1 VRNLGKMREYFP
13 ILDWG
18 LNYKRDHLTGD
29 LTAGIIVASLLIPQG
44 MAYAILAGLPPEVG
58 LYASIFPQIVYG
70 FLGTASMLSV
80 APVAVDS
87 LMVATAVS
95 AIATENT
102 PEYWG
107 YALTLAL
114 LVGIIELLIGIFR
127 LGFIANFLSQAVISG
142 FISAA
147 AILIGFSQLK
157 HLLGIKIPQ
166 TESFFSTVIHIIKE
180 SPNLNLVT
188 FSLGIISLALLLY
201 FNRGLGKHLKS
212 QGIQESLIIPITK
225 SAPLMVVIGSSI
237 LVGLL
242 HLDQL
247 FGVKVIGEIPKG
259 FPPFTIPNFDLN
271 NIQLLGTSALAISF
285 VGFMEAFSVGQF
297 LASKKRKKVEAN
309 QELIALG
316 ASNITA
322 AFTGGYPITG
332 GLSRSVV
339 NFSAGANTALASIIT
354 ALFLMLTVLF
364 FTPLFYYLPQTS
376 LAAIILV
383 AVGNL
388 LDFATLKRLW
398 NYNKLDGITWFST
411 FISVLLTSAEQGII
425 LGVVIS
431 LVLHL
436 SRTSKPHIAVLGR
449 LENTEHFRNILRHP
463 VTTSP
468 HILAIR
474 IDESLYFVNT
484 KYLEDY
490 LLKLVTEQK
499 EVEYLLLVC
508 SGINSIDGSALET
521 LQRLIEDLHQM
532 KIEFYL
538 SEVKGPIF
546 DQLEKVGFVD
556 KLGRDRIFLSTD
568 QAIKELSQRVS
579 L

>member
-1 VRNLGKMREYFP
+1 MY
-13 ILDWG
+13 
-18 LNYKRDHLTGD
+18 
-29 LTAGIIVASLLIPQG
+29 GI
-44 MAYAILAGLPPEVG
+44 
-58 LYASIFPQIVYG
+58 
-70 FLGTASMLSV
+70 
-80 APVAVDS
+80 
-87 LMVATAVS
+87 
-95 AIATENT
+95 N
-102 PEYWG
+102 
-107 YALTLAL
+107 
-114 LVGIIELLIGIFR
+114 
-127 LGFIANFLSQAVISG
+127 
-142 FISAA
+142 
-147 AILIGFSQLK
+147 
-157 HLLGIKIPQ
+157 
-166 TESFFSTVIHIIKE
+166 
-180 SPNLNLVT
+180 
-188 FSLGIISLALLLY
+188 
-201 FNRGLGKHLKS
+201 
-212 QGIQESLIIPITK
+212 
-225 SAPLMVVIGSSI
+225 
-237 LVGLL
+237 
-242 HLDQL
+242 
-247 FGVKVIGEIPKG
+247 
-259 FPPFTIPNFDLN
+259 
-271 NIQLLGTSALAISF
+271 
-285 VGFMEAFSVGQF
+285 
-297 LASKKRKKVEAN
+297 
-309 QELIALG
+309 
-316 ASNITA
+316 
-322 AFTGGYPITG
+322 
-332 GLSRSVV
+332 
-339 NFSAGANTALASIIT
+339 
-354 ALFLMLTVLF
+354 
-364 FTPLFYYLPQTS
+364 
-376 LAAIILV
+376 
-383 AVGNL
+383 
-388 LDFATLKRLW
+388 
-398 NYNKLDGITWFST
+398 WFST